1 MQPAQPIAGNH
12 EKDRDM
18 NELDGLTALIIEP
31 HAGMRSSIHNM
42 LNMCGLSKIDH
53 VGSSNQAVKHLGL
66 KPYDLILCEYALEG
80 GQDGQQLL
88 EDVRHHKLMPLSTMF
103 FMVTAEG
110 DYGKVVSAAEL
121 GPTDYILKPF
131 TADRLLERIARG
143 LERRNAL
150 LPVYELMEAGSPRE
164 AIAACIDGEARH
176 PRYLVDFMR
185 LRAELHMFLGEP
197 AEAEPLY
204 RQLVETKAIAWAR
217 LGLAKTLFLRERYE
231 DARGMLEELVESN
244 KSFVDAYDWLARTH
258 EAIGALDAA
267 QAVLTEAVAVSP
279 HAVRRLRKLG
289 ETALEAG
296 DHDTAE
302 KILKQVVSKAK
313 YSEFKDPQDHVRL
326 VQTLVRKGDP
336 VQAAAVIR
344 DLDKSMAFQKNTP
357 LCSAIA
363 SSLVHEY
370 TGNEARL
377 AESLAAAL
385 AGSREAPELRPEI
398 KLELARTCI
407 ENGMEEGA
415 AEVVRDV
422 MRNAQNGAAMARAMA
437 VFENAGRAEMAQKL
451 AMESRQQVVDLV
463 ATGAAKAKNGDY
475 QGAVV
480 LMQEAAS
487 KLPDNPQ
494 VVFNAALA
502 ILKCLDHDGWDERL
516 GQQAIGYIAGVRR
529 LDPVNPKLPALAGL
543 HQQILKKYDKGP
555 RLKKAG

>member
-1 MQPAQPIAGNH
+1 
-12 EKDRDM
+12 
-18 NELDGLTALIIEP
+18 
-31 HAGMRSSIHNM
+31 
-42 LNMCGLSKIDH
+42 
-53 VGSSNQAVKHLGL
+53 
-66 KPYDLILCEYALEG
+66 
-80 GQDGQQLL
+80 
-88 EDVRHHKLMPLSTMF
+88 
-103 FMVTAEG
+103 MVTAEG

-121 GPTDYILKPF
+121 GPTDYLLNPF

-150 LPVYELMEAGSPRE
+150 LPVYELMEAGSQRE
-164 AIAACIDGEARH
+164 AIGACLDGEERH

-197 AEAEPLY
+197 HEAEPIY

-217 LGLAKTLFLRERYE
+217 LGLAKTLFLRERYDE
-231 DARGMLEELVESN
+231 AREMLEDLVDSN
-244 KSFVDAYDWLARTH
+244 KNFVDAYDWLARTH

-267 QAVLTEAVAVSP
+267 QAVLTEAVVVSP

-344 DLDKSMAFQKNTP
+344 DLDKSMAFQKHTP

-377 AESLAAAL
+377 AESLATAL
-385 AGSREAPELRPEI
+385 AASQDAPDLRPDI

-415 AEVVRDV
+415 AEIVRDV
-422 MRNAQNGAAMARAMA
+422 MRNAQNGAAVARAMA
-437 VFENAGRAEMAQKL
+437 VFENAGQAEMAQKL

-463 ATGAAKAKNGDY
+463 ATGAAKAKSGDFR
-475 QGAVV
+475 GAVV
-480 LMQEAAS
+480 LMQEAAT

-502 ILKCLDHDGWDERL
+502 ILKCLEHDGWDERL
-516 GQQAIGYIAGVRR
+516 GQQAMGFIAGVRR

-543 HQQILKKYDKGP
+543 HQQILKKYNKGP
-555 RLKKAG
+555 RLKTAG